1 MNLLIISRCKIRK
14 YIWNMQYLGGYLW
27 VDFRDQISDIRHQ
40 TSDIRFQILDLKVK
54 AEIEVRDTNGEF

>member
-1 MNLLIISRCKIRK
+1 
-14 YIWNMQYLGGYLW
+14 MQYLGGYLW